1 MAVTM
6 IPLQPRH
13 RGHTQADVF
22 ARRRLAAGVLLGL
35 LLVIAGLAARPHLVA
50 PDVRPASSVGSNQIN
65 VDTGS
70 AGDAQLQRVNDVTG
84 SAGIPAHSSID
95 HSTIDHDSIDHSTID
110 PDAVASGRGTS
121 AIYTVQPGDSLWS
134 IAASRVASSQ
144 VDTYLS
150 RLIALNGVAS
160 LRPGQQLMLPN

>member
-13 RGHTQADVF
+13 RGHTQADLF
-22 ARRRLAAGVLLGL
+22 ARRRLTAGVLVGL

-95 HSTIDHDSIDHSTID
+95 HSSIDRR
-110 PDAVASGRGTS
+110 AVASGRGMS

-134 IAASRVASSQ
+134 IAASRVASSH
-144 VDTYLS
+144 VDAYLS
-150 RLIALNGVAS
+150 SLIALNGAAS
-160 LRPGQQLMLPN
+160 LTPGQQLMLPS

>member
-13 RGHTQADVF
+13 RGHTQADLF
-22 ARRRLAAGVLLGL
+22 ARRRVVAGVLLGL

-84 SAGIPAHSSID
+84 PAGIPAHSAVDRSSI
-95 HSTIDHDSIDHSTID
+95 
-110 PDAVASGRGTS
+110 ASGRGTS
-121 AIYTVQPGDSLWS
+121 AVYTVQPGDSLWS

-150 RLIALNGVAS
+150 SLIALNGVAS

>member
-13 RGHTQADVF
+13 RSPTQADLF
-22 ARRRLAAGVLLGL
+22 ARRRLTAGVLVGL

-95 HSTIDHDSIDHSTID
+95 HSSIDHSSID
-110 PDAVASGRGTS
+110 RRAVASGRGMS

-134 IAASRVASSQ
+134 IAASRVASSH
-144 VDTYLS
+144 VDAYLS
-150 RLIALNGVAS
+150 SLIALNGAAS
-160 LRPGQQLMLPN
+160 LTPGQQLMLPS